1 MNQQVRKQM
10 YYASLSEMR
19 NKLKQYE
26 SKPDANAMYL
36 MKQKSYLQA
45 IESYV
50 AELET
55 QVQNE
60 RFNKDLLITTVEGE
74 QNGLVPILQKQV
86 RDLQTL
92 LKLRGID
99 ETEQAYLLQDVK
111 EIRRSQSIAQAQT
124 TWKEL
129 F

>member
-129 F
+129 Y

>member
-26 SKPDANAMYL
+26 QKPDANAMYL

-92 LKLRGID
+92 LKLRGSD

-129 F
+129 Y

>member
-26 SKPDANAMYL
+26 QKPDANAMYL

-50 AELET
+50 AGLET

-129 F
+129 Y

>member
-26 SKPDANAMYL
+26 QKPDANVMYIA
-36 MKQKSYLQA
+36 KQKSYIQA

-129 F
+129 Y